1 MVKPAGIPQTP
12 SLVKTYAS
20 LQTASSSPSSAIPG
34 EKTQVAN
41 IKQPIGGPND
51 IPVNGLP
58 AETQFKVQQA
68 RGTAQPSAEK
78 ATVNKPPGNDTKDPN
93 APVPLAKVAEK
104 FDTTQNGQPVNPAVL
119 AKAAGEDGILTQ
131 AEAKQLPD
139 VLCKNKETGEV
150 LPIAECMQKNGV
162 GAIDLGGGAG
172 APDEKTPQQGGN
184 GNNNNNNNNSLV
196 NTTLDA
202 LRDLDAPPELIA
214 AYEEQYKLLGLA

>member
-1 MVKPAGIPQTP
+1 
-12 SLVKTYAS
+12 
-20 LQTASSSPSSAIPG
+20 
-34 EKTQVAN
+34 
-41 IKQPIGGPND
+41 
-51 IPVNGLP
+51 
-58 AETQFKVQQA
+58 
-68 RGTAQPSAEK
+68 
-78 ATVNKPPGNDTKDPN
+78 
-93 APVPLAKVAEK
+93 LAKVAEK

-162 GAIDLGGGAG
+162 SAIDLGGGAG
-172 APDEKTPQQGGN
+172 APDEKTPQGGN
-184 GNNNNNNNNSLV
+184 NGNNNNSLV